1 VPSRQEPPPD
11 HVCRAFGADP
21 ADAELLP
28 GGGVWRCG
36 ETVLKPV
43 ADKASTIWQAQALDR
58 IEASLSKSE
67 LRIARS
73 VRTTDGRLILG
84 GWSAGRY
91 LSGTPEYLADETVF
105 AALKL
110 HWATA
115 DLPRPPLIDTR
126 TDVDAVADRIAW
138 EELDVPLDETKGG
151 RWFEVL
157 AGARKPIGLPD
168 QVVHGALLGNVLFD
182 GEAAPGIVDFVPF
195 HRPAE
200 WGAAIVAVD
209 AMAWAGADIQLLYRW
224 SHLPEWSQLLL
235 RAILFRLAAHALHP
249 RSTRAALDGLRAA
262 ARGVS
267 ELV

>member
-1 VPSRQEPPPD
+1 MPSRQEPPPD
-11 HVCRAFGADP
+11 HVCQAFGADP

-28 GGGVWRCG
+28 GGRVWRCG
-36 ETVLKPV
+36 GTVLKPV
-43 ADKASTIWQAQALDR
+43 SDKASVIWQAGALDR
-58 IEASLSKSE
+58 IDAPA
-67 LRIARS
+67 LRIGRS
-73 VRTTDGRLILG
+73 VRTTDGRSILG
-84 GWSAGRY
+84 GWSASRF
-91 LSGTPEYLADETVF
+91 LSGTPEYRADETVL

-110 HWATA
+110 HWATSE
-115 DLPRPPLIDTR
+115 LPRPPLIDAR
-126 TDVDAVADRIAW
+126 TDVDAIADRIAW
-138 EELDVPLDETKGG
+138 EELEVPLDETKGG

-157 AGARKPIGLPD
+157 AGARKPISLPD

-182 GEAAPGIVDFVPF
+182 GEAAPGIVDFVPYY
-195 HRPAE
+195 RPAE

-209 AMAWAGADIQLLYRW
+209 AMAWAGADIKLLYRW

-249 RSTRAALDGLRAA
+249 KSTRAALDGLRTA